1 MRALSILTAAAIGL
15 AASFGIANAQTGNAA
30 PKSGAAAGKKATA
43 KPRKANPGASQ
54 RATGQR
60 VRSSPALDHAGNPGY
75 E

>member
-15 AASFGIANAQTGNAA
+15 AANFAIAQTGNAA
-30 PKSGAAAGKKATA
+30 SKSGVTAGKQATA
-43 KPRKANPGASQ
+43 KPKKANPGPSQ
-54 RATGQR
+54 RSSGQR